1 AGSPPQS
8 GQESLPGAGVLEDVA
23 DFSCRFAAAS
33 TQGDPAMTWRRIL
46 CPRLARTVL
55 LPLGLTV
62 FLAFSAAVGQ
72 PRKIDVLRIGSS
84 GSLASE
90 APGGKEEAALKTLKT
105 FIKDETGL
113 DNEIIRQKDWRELAD
128 KLAKRQLHLGVFQGF
143 EFAWAQEQ
151 YPALKPLAIAVNVY
165 RYPVV
170 YVVTSRN
177 NAARDFAGLEGQ
189 SLALP
194 ATGQGYLRLF
204 VERQAEALGKKPSS
218 FFSSMQTRENVEDAL
233 DDVVDG
239 TV

>member
-1 AGSPPQS
+1 MPQALHARATRLVGAGKLSPSQAGCFRSRSLASHLREYRKGPTSGPASRPVYAGSPPQS

-90 APGGKEEAALKTLKT
+90 APG
-105 FIKDETGL
+105 
-113 DNEIIRQKDWRELAD
+113 
-128 KLAKRQLHLGVFQGF
+128 
-143 EFAWAQEQ
+143 
-151 YPALKPLAIAVNVY
+151 
-165 RYPVV
+165 
-170 YVVTSRN
+170 
-177 NAARDFAGLEGQ
+177 
-189 SLALP
+189 
-194 ATGQGYLRLF
+194 
-204 VERQAEALGKKPSS
+204 
-218 FFSSMQTRENVEDAL
+218 
-233 DDVVDG
+233 
-239 TV
+239 